1 MKRRHFIYLL
11 GITGNLI
18 ALRGIAQIQ
27 AGEPIPL
34 PVANLRY
41 STPKKY
47 YSIYDPGN
55 YVFIENRIQ
64 QKLWG
69 AGHVGPKGGAM
80 MSIYCGNV
88 DVDLQGHILGA
99 DFGVSGVWH
108 SVKQNMDSAKRFP
121 EHYTAASL
129 DNRMV
134 RLHNGT
140 IDLARGEDT
149 GDGVVF
155 NNEWQANTSR
165 GYLGDSSLV
174 ARPFIWQG
182 QTKIPLIDIPYER
195 NDYTLEKLKVL
206 AHDVAVLLEG
216 SHSVIRDC
224 IIESAGGAAVIIA

>member
-1 MKRRHFIYLL
+1 MKRRHFIHLL
-11 GITGNLI
+11 GAASSMI
-18 ALRGIAQIQ
+18 ALRGLAQSLP
-27 AGEPIPL
+27 GEPIPL
-34 PVANLRY
+34 PVANLRI
-41 STPKKY
+41 SEEKY
-47 YSIYDPGN
+47 YSIYQSGK
-55 YVFIENRIQ
+55 YVFVEDKIQ

-69 AGHVGPKGGAM
+69 AGHTGPKGGALL
-80 MSIYCGNV
+80 YVHCGYVNI
-88 DVDLQGHILGA
+88 DLHGHTLGA
-99 DFGVSGVWH
+99 DFGVSGVWL
-108 SVKQNMDSAKRFP
+108 NAKHNEDTAKTFAKFSYP
-121 EHYTAASL
+121 ESG